1 MIGIIATATCRE
13 AVRSRSFI
21 GLLAIYAAAVL
32 LSRVVGWI
40 SGTDGDVVTTD
51 VVFSLQSVIGVLVA
65 VATGTAL
72 VHSEIQQRT
81 LYTVLSRPLARWQFV
96 VGKFLGLLS
105 ALLIGQA
112 AMFAIGILYLAITG
126 APLHLHMLYAGL
138 LTAEEVCLMAAV
150 SLCWTALSSP
160 LLAAVLCLV
169 TYALG
174 HAVHELPGLIHHLKG
189 WQRPTAVALASLI
202 PDLGNF
208 SYRNRAVYG
217 EPILPRDF
225 IAIPYGLL
233 WMGLL
238 LTITIGVV
246 RKKQL

>member
-1 MIGIIATATCRE
+1 VIGVIAEVTCRE
-13 AVRSRSFI
+13 ALRSRSFI
-21 GLLAIYAAAVL
+21 GLLVIYAGAVL

-81 LYTVLSRPLARWQFV
+81 LYTVLSRPLARWHFV
-96 VGKFLGLLS
+96 VGKFLGLLL
-105 ALLIGQA
+105 ALAVGQA
-112 AMFAIGILYLAITG
+112 AMFAIGMVYLFVTG
-126 APLHLHMLYAGL
+126 APMHLHMLYAGL

-150 SLCWTALSSP
+150 SLCWTTLTSP

-174 HAVHELPGLIHHLKG
+174 HAVHELPGLIHHLDG
-189 WQRPTAVALASLI
+189 WQRPVAVVLASLI

-208 SYRNRAVYG
+208 AYRNRAVYG
-217 EPILPRDF
+217 EPILTADLV
-225 IAIPYGLL
+225 AIPYGLL
-233 WMGLL
+233 WMALL
-238 LTITIGVV
+238 LTITISVF
-246 RKKQL
+246 RRKQL